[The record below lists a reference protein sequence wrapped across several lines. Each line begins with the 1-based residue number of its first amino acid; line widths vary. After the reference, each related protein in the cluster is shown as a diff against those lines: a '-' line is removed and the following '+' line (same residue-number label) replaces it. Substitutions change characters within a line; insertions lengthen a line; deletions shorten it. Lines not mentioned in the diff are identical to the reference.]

1 MSREYGKPS
10 KKTLYQWTKKMR
22 KTLTYRHQ
30 YGIIQLSI
38 TRKGNDMKRNI
49 NPTIVHDILDAIATV
64 FVFIVMGFLAI
75 VFLAI
80 TGCSTKSANFYPQ
93 LEPTY
98 QVTTN
103 DNGELE
109 IIVKAKSRS
118 LSMAMSKAQFRAR
131 QEFAK
136 HLDTNIISGARVVQ
150 QQIGTDESGIFHT
163 ATIKMVMPQ

>member
-1 MSREYGKPS
+1 
-10 KKTLYQWTKKMR
+10 
-22 KTLTYRHQ
+22 
-30 YGIIQLSI
+30 
-38 TRKGNDMKRNI
+38 MKRNQPI
-49 NPTIVHDILDAIATV
+49 NSNIVHDILDTIATV
-64 FVFIVMGFLAI
+64 FVFIIMGALAV

-80 TGCSTKSANFYPQ
+80 TGCSTKSVNFQPQ

-109 IIVKAKSRS
+109 IIVQAKSRS
-118 LSMAMSKAQFRAR
+118 LSLAISKAQFRAR

-136 HLDTNIISGARVVQ
+136 HLDTNIIAGARVKQ
-150 QQIGTDESGIFHT
+150 QQFGTDESGIFHT

>member
-1 MSREYGKPS
+1 MNNR
-10 KKTLYQWTKKMR
+10 
-22 KTLTYRHQ
+22 
-30 YGIIQLSI
+30 
-38 TRKGNDMKRNI
+38 NDNI
-49 NPTIVHDILDAIATV
+49 VADVLDAIATV
-64 FVFIVMGFLAI
+64 FVFLVMGALAV

-80 TGCSTKSANFYPQ
+80 TGCSTKSVKIHPQ

-118 LSMAMSKAQFRAR
+118 LSMAISKAQFNAR

-136 HLDTNIISGARVVQ
+136 HLQTNYIAGARVKQ
-150 QQIGTDESGIFHT
+150 QQFGTDESGIFHT